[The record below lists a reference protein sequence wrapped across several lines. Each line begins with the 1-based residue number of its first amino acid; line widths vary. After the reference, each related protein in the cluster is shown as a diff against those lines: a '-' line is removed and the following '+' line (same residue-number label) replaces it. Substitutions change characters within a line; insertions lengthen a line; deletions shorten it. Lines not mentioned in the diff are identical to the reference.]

1 MTSPYLLMKKWKFY
15 PKKQM
20 GQNFLSDPSTAE
32 MLIKRAGIAKND
44 IVLEIGA
51 GLGALTIPIARAA
64 SFAYAVEKDYKVIP
78 ILENELL
85 IQNIRNV
92 KILRRNILDLDI
104 HTLFPEQHQPII
116 VMGNLPYNISS
127 QILIKLINARE
138 KINRAYLM
146 FQKELAMRIAAP
158 PGCKEYGRISVMLR
172 YCANIRSI
180 AHVKAHLFT
189 PKPKV
194 DSEILEIK
202 FIKEPEHAAENDAL
216 FFNIIKAGFGKRRK
230 TLKNALSQS
239 QLNIDNNTTL
249 MVLEKAGIDPSRR
262 AETLTVDE
270 FVTLSNQLNRL
281 LTGKPDG

>member
-1 MTSPYLLMKKWKFY
+1 MTSPFLLIKKWNFY

-32 MLIKRAGIAKND
+32 MLVKKSGIKKDD

-64 SFAYAVEKDYKVIP
+64 KFAYAVEKDRKIIP

-85 IQNIRNV
+85 IQNISNV
-92 KILRRNILDLDI
+92 KILKRNILDFDI
-104 HTLFPEQHQPII
+104 DTLFHEQNQPII

-127 QILIKLINARE
+127 QILVKLINARK

-146 FQKELAMRIAAP
+146 FQKELAMRIIAP
-158 PGCKEYGRISVMLR
+158 PGGKEYGRISVMLR
-172 YCANIRSI
+172 YCAGVRSI

-202 FIKEPEHAAENDAL
+202 FTKKPEHEAEDESLL
-216 FFNIIKAGFGKRRK
+216 FNVIKAGFGKRRK

-249 MVLEKAGIDPSRR
+249 LVLEKACIDPSRR

-270 FVTLSNQLNRL
+270 FVTISNQLNRH
-281 LTGKPDG
+281 LTGKSD